1 MKEAKAGGEAFRDCR
16 EAVEW
21 ITQQV
26 SVGEKPGLR
35 RMEALMEMLGH
46 PERGLKF
53 IHVAGTNGKG
63 STCAFI
69 SRALIRAGYDVG
81 TYTSPYMETFAD
93 RIRYNGSNI
102 PEEELTALANRVKP
116 LCDELARTE
125 LQAPTMFEVTTAI
138 ALLYYATRVYPD
150 FVVWETGLGGRVDPT
165 NVVVPVVSVITNI
178 GHDHMDVLGDT
189 LEKVARE
196 KAGIVKAGV
205 PLVSTAEQPEVIRV
219 LEDVCRERQS
229 ALYLMG
235 RQFHA
240 EMLSREENFQ
250 RFRFRGPFRELPEV
264 GITMNGEHQ
273 IRNAAAALMTLEVLR
288 QYYAVILD
296 DEELFSAM
304 RDTKWPGRL
313 EMLHRH
319 PRLLL
324 DGAHNPEGAAS
335 LAGALRDIYA
345 YRKLHVMM
353 GMLSGKDHA
362 GYLEQIIP
370 LADTLILT
378 EPDWRK
384 KLDAQRLASLAGEQ
398 RERFGT
404 RTEIIVEPDW
414 KTALSR
420 LRAVTRDEDL
430 AVVSGTLY
438 LISAVRSWIMDRPD
452 NDKGW

>member
-1 MKEAKAGGEAFRDCR
+1 
-16 EAVEW
+16 
-21 ITQQV
+21 
-26 SVGEKPGLR
+26 
-35 RMEALMEMLGH
+35 
-46 PERGLKF
+46 
-53 IHVAGTNGKG
+53 
-63 STCAFI
+63 
-69 SRALIRAGYDVG
+69 
-81 TYTSPYMETFAD
+81 
-93 RIRYNGSNI
+93 
-102 PEEELTALANRVKP
+102 
-116 LCDELARTE
+116 
-125 LQAPTMFEVTTAI
+125 VTTAI